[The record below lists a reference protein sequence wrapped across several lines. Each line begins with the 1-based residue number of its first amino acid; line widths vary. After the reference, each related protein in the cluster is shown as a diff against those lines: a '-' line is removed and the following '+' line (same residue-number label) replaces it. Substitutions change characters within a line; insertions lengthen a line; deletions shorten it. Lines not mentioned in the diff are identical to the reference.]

1 MIEGSRPPSAQAPT
15 AAAADAAGSTPPAGR
30 RRPVPIPLGRR
41 WSRFRQFGIP
51 PLVFVA
57 AALSVAHLWRDHFH
71 PMDIQ
76 GEALHST
83 VTLVAPEAG
92 YLATV
97 LVAPEAIVAVGD
109 PIAVVM
115 GTDPELLESSLA
127 VLRAEVDLLVAGMDP
142 LIPRRRAD
150 YDHQQLLVALMGQR
164 IDLTTARIRLAQ
176 AEVELQR
183 VAELGR
189 DNAVSQA
196 DVERAQL
203 EVDALGAEISGRE
216 QLVNTLQANLENL
229 DLTPPAG
236 SAAAETDPIEA
247 AIRVHE
253 ARLRLLE
260 TQSQAHTLTAPL
272 SGVVGR
278 DLRRR
283 GEYLLAGEPVAVIAG
298 TEPGQLIGYL
308 PQPLRFT
315 PESGMRVEVITR
327 TQPRRR
333 AEAAVVSVDPAFIVP
348 PETVP
353 LPRSRRYL
361 PLVIEVPGELGLR
374 PGEWVDLRLHP
385 GTGLP

>member
-1 MIEGSRPPSAQAPT
+1 MIETSNTQQAP
-15 AAAADAAGSTPPAGR
+15 AAATPVTGR

-41 WSRFRQFGIP
+41 WSRFRQAVIP

-57 AALSVAHLWRDHFH
+57 AALTVAHLWRDHFH
-71 PMDIQ
+71 PLDIQ
-76 GEALHST
+76 GEALHSA

-92 YLATV
+92 YLAAL
-97 LVAPEAIVAVGD
+97 LVAPGALVDAGD
-109 PIAVVM
+109 PVAVVM
-115 GTDPELLESSLA
+115 GTDPELLESGLA
-127 VLRAEVDLLVAGMDP
+127 VLRAEVDLLLAGMDP

-150 YDHQQLLVALMGQR
+150 YDHQQLMVSLMGQR
-164 IDLTTARIRLAQ
+164 IDLATARIRLTQ
-176 AEVELQR
+176 AEVELRR
-183 VAELGR
+183 VTELAR

-203 EVDALGAEISGRE
+203 EVDALGAEIDGRE
-216 QLVNTLQANLENL
+216 QLVNTLQDNLESL

-236 SAAAETDPIEA
+236 SVAADLDPVEA
-247 AIRVHE
+247 AIRVHQ

-260 TQSQAHTLTAPL
+260 TQSKAHTMTAPAA
-272 SGVVGR
+272 GVVGR
-278 DLRRR
+278 DLRRG
-283 GEYLLAGEPVAVIAG
+283 GEYVLAGEPVAVISS
-298 TEPGQLIGYL
+298 TEPEQLVGYL

-333 AEAAVVSVDPAFIVP
+333 AETAVLSVDPAFVVP
-348 PETVP
+348 PETAP

-361 PLVIEVPGELGLR
+361 PLVIQVPGELGLR

-385 GTGLP
+385 GSVEP